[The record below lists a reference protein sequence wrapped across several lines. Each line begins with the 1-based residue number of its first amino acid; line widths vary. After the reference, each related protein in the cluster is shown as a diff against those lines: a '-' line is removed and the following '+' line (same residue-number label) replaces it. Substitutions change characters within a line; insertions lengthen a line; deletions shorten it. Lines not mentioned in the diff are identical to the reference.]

1 MSPILK
7 NKKVEPK
14 VSLIGTGVYGLAMA
28 MMINKNIKDI
38 IMWTEDPS
46 KYEKYKKDGCIKD
59 LIPDLEAPK
68 NIKLTDSYEKAVKD
82 RDIIFIMSTAQW
94 VGAIC
99 RSIKP
104 YITKK
109 TIVCI
114 ASKGIENVSCQF
126 LSDIASQELGIKN
139 IAIISG
145 PSFAIDMA
153 NNNPVGLSIASHS
166 KRALKEIKNV
176 VANDTLKLRE
186 SNDLIGVQICG
197 SIKNV
202 IALAAGM
209 LSGMGYPESTQSFL
223 ITESLH
229 DIKNL
234 ISALGGSP
242 KTILSFAGVGDLLLT
257 CTSTKSR
264 NFSFGKMIGE
274 GATKEQKE
282 EHLSKVTV
290 EGYHTLKS
298 IYKLIKK
305 KKIKMPIIDL
315 IYKIVMNDE
324 DPQLL
329 VKFLINKK

>member
-7 NKKVEPK
+7 SKKVEPK

>member
-1 MSPILK
+1 MKTKSK
-7 NKKVEPK
+7 TEPK
-14 VSLIGTGVYGLAMA
+14 ISLIGTGVYGLAMA
-28 MMINKNIKDI
+28 MMVNKNHKDI
-38 IMWTEDPS
+38 IMWTEDNN
-46 KYEKYKKDGCIKD
+46 KYEEYKKVGQIKD
-59 LIPDLEAPK
+59 IIPDLDVPK
-68 NIKLTDSYEKAVKD
+68 NIKLTNSFEEAATNK
-82 RDIIFIMSTAQW
+82 DIIFIMSTAQW
-94 VGAIC
+94 VGSIC

-104 YITKK
+104 YISKK

-126 LSDIASQELGIKN
+126 LSDIAYQELKIKN

-166 KRALKEIKNV
+166 KKAIREIKKV
-176 VANDTLKLRE
+176 LVNDTLKLRE
-186 SNDLIGVQICG
+186 SNDLIGTQICG

-209 LSGMGYPESTQSFL
+209 LSGMDYPESTQCFL
-223 ITESLH
+223 ITESIH

-234 ISALGGSP
+234 ISALGGNP

-264 NFSFGKMIGE
+264 NYSFGKMIGA
-274 GATKEQKE
+274 GATKEEKQK
-282 EHLSKVTV
+282 HLETTTV

-298 IYKLIKK
+298 IYKLVKK

-315 IYKIVMNDE
+315 IYKIVMNNE
-324 DPQLL
+324 DPHLL

>member
-1 MSPILK
+1 MAI
-7 NKKVEPK
+7 KKTTNEPK
-14 VSLIGTGVYGLAMA
+14 VALVGTGVYGLAMA

-38 IMWTEDPS
+38 TMWTEDSS
-46 KYEKYKKDGCIKD
+46 KYEQYLKDGCIKD
-59 LIPDLEAPK
+59 VIPDFEAPK
-68 NIKLTDSYEKAVKD
+68 NIKLTDDYETAVKGK
-82 RDIIFIMSTAQW
+82 DIVFIMSTAQW

-104 YITKK
+104 FITKK

-126 LSDIASQELGIKN
+126 LSDIAYQELKTKN

-166 KRALKEIKNV
+166 KRALKEIKKI

-209 LSGMGYPESTQSFL
+209 LSGM
-223 ITESLH
+223 
-229 DIKNL
+229 N
-234 ISALGGSP
+234 
-242 KTILSFAGVGDLLLT
+242 
-257 CTSTKSR
+257 
-264 NFSFGKMIGE
+264 
-274 GATKEQKE
+274 
-282 EHLSKVTV
+282 
-290 EGYHTLKS
+290 
-298 IYKLIKK
+298 
-305 KKIKMPIIDL
+305 
-315 IYKIVMNDE
+315 
-324 DPQLL
+324 
-329 VKFLINKK
+329 

>member
-1 MSPILK
+1 MPIK
-7 NKKVEPK
+7 KTNKEPK
-14 VSLIGTGVYGLAMA
+14 IALVGTRVYDLKMA
-28 MMINKNIKDI
+28 MMINKNYKDI
-38 IMWTEDPS
+38 TMWTEDNA
-46 KYEKYKKDGCIKD
+46 KYEKYLKDGCIKD
-59 LIPDLEAPK
+59 LIPDFEAPK
-68 NIKLTDSYEKAVKD
+68 NIKLTNDYEKAVKGK
-82 RDIIFIMSTAQW
+82 DIVFIMSTAQW

-104 YITKK
+104 FITKS

-126 LSDIASQELGIKN
+126 LSDIAYQELKIKN

-166 KRALKEIKNV
+166 KKALKEIKKV

-209 LSGMGYPESTQSFL
+209 LSGMNYPESTQSFL

-234 ISALGGSP
+234 ISALGGNP

-264 NFSFGKMIGE
+264 NFSFGRMIGA
-274 GATKEQKE
+274 GATKEEKE
-282 EHLSKVTV
+282 EHLKNTTV

-298 IYKLIKK
+298 IYKLVKK

-324 DPQLL
+324 DPHLL
-329 VKFLINKK
+329 VSFLINKK

>member
-1 MSPILK
+1 MLK
-7 NKKVEPK
+7 KKKIEQPK
-14 VSLIGTGVYGLAMA
+14 IALIGTGVYGLAMA
-28 MMINKNIKDI
+28 MMINKNNQNI
-38 IMWTEDPS
+38 IMWTEDPN
-46 KYEKYKKDGCIKD
+46 KYIKYKEDGCIKD
-59 LIPDLEAPK
+59 IIPNIEAPA
-68 NIKLTDSYEKAVKD
+68 NIKMTDSYKEAVTNAN
-82 RDIIFIMSTAQW
+82 IVFIMSTAQF
-94 VGAIC
+94 VGSIC
-99 RSIKP
+99 KEIKP
-104 YITKK
+104 YITKS
-109 TIVCI
+109 TIICI
-114 ASKGIENVSCQF
+114 ASKGIENISCQF
-126 LSDIASQELGIKN
+126 LSDIAYQELKNKN
-139 IAIISG
+139 IAIVSG

-166 KRALKEIKNV
+166 KKAIKEIKKV
-176 VANDTLKLRE
+176 LSNDTLKLRE
-186 SNDLIGVQICG
+186 TNDLIGIQICG

-209 LSGMGYPESTQSFL
+209 LSGMNYPESTQSFL

-234 ISALGGSP
+234 IKALGGNP

-264 NFSFGKMIGE
+264 NYTFGQMIGK
-274 GATKEQKE
+274 GITKEEKE
-282 EHLSKVTV
+282 KHLNNTTI

-315 IYKIVMNDE
+315 IYKIIMNNE

-329 VKFLINKK
+329 AKFLINKK

>member
-1 MSPILK
+1 MNTKSK
-7 NKKVEPK
+7 TEPK
-14 VSLIGTGVYGLAMA
+14 ISLIGTGVYGLAMA
-28 MMINKNIKDI
+28 MMVNKNHKDI
-38 IMWTEDPS
+38 IMWTEDNA
-46 KYEKYKKDGCIKD
+46 KYEEYKKVGQIKD
-59 LIPDLEAPK
+59 IIPDLDVPK
-68 NIKLTDSYEKAVKD
+68 NIKLTNSFKEAATDK
-82 RDIIFIMSTAQW
+82 DIIFIMSTAQW
-94 VGAIC
+94 VGSIC

-114 ASKGIENVSCQF
+114 ASKGIENISCQF
-126 LSDIASQELGIKN
+126 LSDIAYQELKIKN

-166 KRALKEIKNV
+166 KKAIREIKNV
-176 VANDTLKLRE
+176 LVNDTLKLRE
-186 SNDLIGVQICG
+186 SNDLIGTQICG

-209 LSGMGYPESTQSFL
+209 LSGMDYPESTQCFL
-223 ITESLH
+223 ITESIH

-234 ISALGGSP
+234 ISALGGNP

-264 NFSFGKMIGE
+264 NYSFGRMIGA
-274 GATKEQKE
+274 GATKEEKE
-282 EHLSKVTV
+282 EHLKNTTV

-298 IYKLIKK
+298 IYKLVKK

-315 IYKIVMNDE
+315 IYKIVMNNE
-324 DPQLL
+324 DPHLL

>member
-1 MSPILK
+1 MKTKSK
-7 NKKVEPK
+7 TEPK
-14 VSLIGTGVYGLAMA
+14 ISLIGTGVYGLAMA
-28 MMINKNIKDI
+28 MMVNKNNKDI
-38 IMWTEDPS
+38 IMWTEDNT
-46 KYEKYKKDGCIKD
+46 KYEEYKKVGQIKD
-59 LIPDLEAPK
+59 IIPDLDVPK
-68 NIKLTDSYEKAVKD
+68 NIKLTNSFEEAATDK
-82 RDIIFIMSTAQW
+82 DIIFIMSTAQW
-94 VGAIC
+94 VGSIC

-126 LSDIASQELGIKN
+126 LSDIAYQELKIKN

-166 KRALKEIKNV
+166 KKAIREIKKV
-176 VANDTLKLRE
+176 LVNDTLKLRE
-186 SNDLIGVQICG
+186 SNDLIGTQICG

-209 LSGMGYPESTQSFL
+209 LSGMDYPESTQCFL
-223 ITESLH
+223 ITESIH

-234 ISALGGSP
+234 ISALGGNP

-264 NFSFGKMIGE
+264 NYSFGKMIGA
-274 GATKEQKE
+274 GATKEEKE
-282 EHLSKVTV
+282 EHLKNTTV

-298 IYKLIKK
+298 IYKLVKK

-315 IYKIVMNDE
+315 IYKIVMNNE
-324 DPQLL
+324 DPHLL